1 MLPPGVHLGTL
12 EKVRIAFAW
21 NRRRRALFEGLE
33 QVVSNLTSAGC
44 RSVWLDG
51 SFVTAKELPG
61 DFDAVWDLDDVD
73 FDLVDPVILDVEPPR
88 LAQRLKF
95 GADLLP
101 NVLEGGT
108 GMPFIEFFQEDKATG
123 ARRGIVRI
131 ELGGPT

>member
-12 EKVRIAFAW
+12 EEVRIAFAW
-21 NRRRRALFEGLE
+21 NRRRRTLFEGLE

>member
-1 MLPPGVHLGTL
+1 VQ
-12 EKVRIAFAW
+12 A
-21 NRRRRALFEGLE
+21 
-33 QVVSNLTSAGC
+33 TSVYREAT